1 MAWTVA
7 VLCEYCLNKLATIF
21 SLFFIRSNA
30 NPINFY
36 SWPVSYSYY
45 GESPLMIDGHVP
57 VQPIIII
64 ARWLYSSW
72 TTLLPMVV
80 DGIRTRSWARIK
92 YWFGTCLFD
101 RWWLGNVTAQNRS
114 TTSSESVGRDLYLTK
129 TMAPGWFYWNAND
142 HEAPPATSMQFHLVW
157 LLNDLEMVE
166 EDYMHE

>member
-7 VLCEYCLNKLATIF
+7 VLCEYCLDKLATIF

-57 VQPIIII
+57 VQPIII

-114 TTSSESVGRDLYLTK
+114 TTSSESVGRDLYLATWQKRRLQGDFIEMRMTTK
-129 TMAPGWFYWNAND
+129 R
-142 HEAPPATSMQFHLVW
+142 HRPPQGNFIL
-157 LLNDLEMVE
+157 
-166 EDYMHE
+166 YGF

>member
-7 VLCEYCLNKLATIF
+7 VLCEYCLDKLATIF

-114 TTSSESVGRDLYLTK
+114 TTTFESVGRDLYLATWQKLWLQGDFIEMRMTTK
-129 TMAPGWFYWNAND
+129 R
-142 HEAPPATSMQFHLVW
+142 HRPPQCNFIL
-157 LLNDLEMVE
+157 
-166 EDYMHE
+166 YGF